1 MKKLLRVCATG
12 ALLLGASLAAQ
23 AQGPGDATLVASDCT
38 NLQLLRN
45 GQSLN
50 AVIGTQ
56 LVGDDQLT
64 CISEGSFAV
73 RYPNCELED
82 LQQHTVSAAACQ
94 AAAPLAGV
102 PTSTQA
108 ALGFVGAVVI
118 SSAIAAGNNGDG
130 NENVFFT
137 AAPPPAGSPAINQ

>member
-73 RYPNCELED
+73 RYPN
-82 LQQHTVSAAACQ
+82 
-94 AAAPLAGV
+94 
-102 PTSTQA
+102 
-108 ALGFVGAVVI
+108 
-118 SSAIAAGNNGDG
+118 SSIRS
-130 NENVFFT
+130 
-137 AAPPPAGSPAINQ
+137 APPPAKPLPRSRVFPRQPRQHWVS